1 MQLAIKLHMMIV
13 QIVNLYIVCT
23 NSHGNT
29 TTLAIRSK
37 DQLTLSS
44 AINIIIKLC
53 HTQNAAQITPQGQH
67 FTVHIFLFNVQIQI
81 SSKQTIVA
89 FIIHVRLFKTDI
101 KLVSFTSVTLQ
112 TTANFSK
119 LFAVN

>member
-1 MQLAIKLHMMIV
+1 MQFAIKLHMMIV
-13 QIVNLYIVCT
+13 QIVNLYIICT
-23 NSHGNT
+23 NSHGHT

-37 DQLTLSS
+37 DQFTLSS

-53 HTQNAAQITPQGQH
+53 HTQNATQITPQGQH

-81 SSKQTIVA
+81 SSEQTIVA

-101 KLVSFTSVTLQ
+101 KLVSFTSVALQ
-112 TTANFSK
+112 ATANFSK